1 MLLREESEGVRV
13 KCTNNAIVRYLMNQE
28 NREVELDLMQLFRA
42 ILAKA
47 KYIILVA
54 VIFGMCGFAG
64 SKLLLDP
71 VYEAGTKMIVI
82 AQNNPENPED
92 VSHDRLNSAKS
103 LVDTYAIIVRSRSV
117 LNQIKEELNLQMS
130 YEQLAS
136 CISIKS
142 VNKTEVMQVIVH
154 HNDLNL
160 AFAVVQKIE
169 QLAPA
174 AIDMV
179 YGVGSV
185 KITEPSYAIPYPV
198 SPNNKSNAILAAFV
212 GFALSCVAVVVLF
225 LMDNTYKTDVDIQ
238 DDLDLPVLGVIPKV
252 ECCGKYSRYGYR
264 YGYGYGHSTK
274 KGKYAKE
281 EK

>member
-1 MLLREESEGVRV
+1 
-13 KCTNNAIVRYLMNQE
+13 MNQE
-28 NREVELDLMQLFRA
+28 NREIEIDLLQLFKA
-42 ILAKA
+42 IFSKA
-47 KYIILVA
+47 KYILLVA

-64 SKLLLDP
+64 SKMFLKPL
-71 VYEAGTKMIVI
+71 YEAGTKMIVI
-82 AQNNPENPED
+82 AQNDAAED
-92 VSHDRLNSAKS
+92 VSNDKLNSAKS
-103 LVDTYAIIVRSRSV
+103 LVDTYAIIVRSRGV

-136 CISIKS
+136 CISVKS
-142 VNKTEVMQVIVH
+142 VNKTEVMQVVVR

-160 AFAVVQKIE
+160 AFAIVQKIE

-185 KITEPSYAIPYPV
+185 KITEPSYSKSYPV
-198 SPNNKSNAILAAFV
+198 SPNNKSNAILAALV
-212 GFALSCVAVVVLF
+212 GLVLSCGVVVVLF
-225 LMDNTYKTDVDIQ
+225 LMDNTYKNDADVR
-238 DDLDLPVLGVIPKV
+238 DDLGVPVLGVIPKV

-264 YGYGYGHSTK
+264 YGYGYGYGHPAK
-274 KGKYAKE
+274 KGKSAE

>member
-1 MLLREESEGVRV
+1 
-13 KCTNNAIVRYLMNQE
+13 MNQE
-28 NREVELDLMQLFRA
+28 NREREIELDLMQLFKA

-47 KYIILVA
+47 KYIILVS

-82 AQNNPENPED
+82 AQNNPED
-92 VSHDRLNSAKS
+92 VSNDRLNSAKS

-117 LNQIKEELNLQMS
+117 LNQIKEELNLQMT
-130 YEQLAS
+130 YEQMVS
-136 CISIKS
+136 CISVKS
-142 VNKTEVMQVIVH
+142 VNKTEVMQVVVRH
-154 HNDLNL
+154 EDLNL
-160 AFAVVQKIE
+160 AFAIAQKIE

-185 KITEPSYAIPYPV
+185 KITEPSYAKPYHV
-198 SPNNKSNAILAAFV
+198 SPNNKSNAILAALI
-212 GFALSCVAVVVLF
+212 GFALSCSVVVVLF
-225 LMDNTYKTDVDIQ
+225 LMDNTYKTDAEIEEE
-238 DDLDLPVLGVIPKV
+238 LNMPVLGVIPKV

-264 YGYGYGHSTK
+264 YGYGYGYGYGRSTK
-274 KGKYAKE
+274 KGKYIKE

>member
-1 MLLREESEGVRV
+1 
-13 KCTNNAIVRYLMNQE
+13 MNQE
-28 NREVELDLMQLFRA
+28 NREREIEFDVMQLIKA

-82 AQNNPENPED
+82 AQNNPDEVVN
-92 VSHDRLNSAKS
+92 DRLNAAKS

-117 LNQIKEELNLQMS
+117 LNQVKEELHLQMT

-136 CISIKS
+136 CISVKS
-142 VNKTEVMQVIVH
+142 ENETEVMKVVVRH
-154 HNDLNL
+154 EDLNL
-160 AFAVVQKIE
+160 AFAIAQKLE
-169 QLAPA
+169 QLAPD

-185 KITEPSYAIPYPV
+185 RITEPSYSKPYPV
-198 SPNNKSNAILAAFV
+198 SPNNKTNAILAALV
-212 GFALSCVAVVVLF
+212 GFALSCGLVVVLF
-225 LMDNTYKTDVDIQ
+225 LMDNTFKTNTEIQ
-238 DDLDLPVLGVIPKV
+238 DDLNVPVLGVIPKV
-252 ECCGKYSRYGYR
+252 ECCGKYSRYGYG
-264 YGYGYGHSTK
+264 YGYGYGHSAK
-274 KGKYAKE
+274 KGKFVKE

>member
-1 MLLREESEGVRV
+1 
-13 KCTNNAIVRYLMNQE
+13 MNQE
-28 NREVELDLMQLFRA
+28 KREIELDLMQLFKA
-42 ILAKA
+42 IFAKA
-47 KYIILVA
+47 KYIILIT

-64 SKLLLDP
+64 SKLFLEP

-82 AQNNPENPED
+82 AQNNPED
-92 VSHDRLNSAKS
+92 VSSDRLNSAKS

-117 LNQIKEELNLQMS
+117 LNQIKEELDLQMT
-130 YEQLAS
+130 YEQLAN

-142 VNKTEVMQVIVH
+142 VNETEVMQVVVR

-160 AFAVVQKIE
+160 AFAVAQKIE
-169 QLAPA
+169 QLAPV

-185 KITEPSYAIPYPV
+185 KITEPSYSKPYPV
-198 SPNNKSNAILAAFV
+198 SPNNKSNAILAALV
-212 GFALSCVAVVVLF
+212 GFALSCVVVVILF
-225 LMDNTYKTDVDIQ
+225 LMDNTYKSDADIQ
-238 DDLDLPVLGVIPKV
+238 DNLNMPVLGVIPKV
-252 ECCGKYSRYGYR
+252 ECCGKYSRYGYKYG

>member
-1 MLLREESEGVRV
+1 
-13 KCTNNAIVRYLMNQE
+13 MNQE
-28 NREVELDLMQLFRA
+28 NREKELDLLQLFKA
-42 ILAKA
+42 ILGKT
-47 KYIILVA
+47 KYILLVV

-64 SKLLLDP
+64 SKMFLKP

-82 AQNNPENPED
+82 TQNSTED
-92 VSHDRLNSAKS
+92 VSNDRLNSAKS
-103 LVDTYAIIVRSRSV
+103 LVDTYSIIIRSRSV

-136 CISIKS
+136 CISVKS
-142 VNKTEVMQVIVH
+142 EKKTEVMQVVVR

-160 AFAVVQKIE
+160 AFAIAQKIE

-185 KITEPSYAIPYPV
+185 KITEPSYSKTYPV
-198 SPNNKSNAILAAFV
+198 SPNNKANAIKAAFV
-212 GFALSCVAVVVLF
+212 GFALSCGLVVVLF
-225 LMDNTYKTDVDIQ
+225 LMDNTYKSDANVQ
-238 DDLDLPVLGVIPKV
+238 DDLNLPVLGVIPKV
-252 ECCGKYSRYGYR
+252 ECCGKYSRYAYKYG
-264 YGYGYGHSTK
+264 YGYGYGHS
-274 KGKYAKE
+274 AKHGNSAGE

>member
-1 MLLREESEGVRV
+1 
-13 KCTNNAIVRYLMNQE
+13 MNQE
-28 NREVELDLMQLFRA
+28 NREREIELDLMQLFKA
-42 ILAKA
+42 ILGKV

-54 VIFGMCGFAG
+54 VIFGICGFAG
-64 SKLLLDP
+64 SKMLLDP

-82 AQNNPENPED
+82 AQNNPED
-92 VSHDRLNSAKS
+92 VSNDRLNSAKS

-136 CISIKS
+136 CISVKS
-142 VNKTEVMQVIVH
+142 VNETEVMQVVVRH
-154 HNDLNL
+154 SDLNL
-160 AFAVVQKIE
+160 AFAVTQKIE

-185 KITEPSYAIPYPV
+185 KITEPSYSKPYPV

-212 GFALSCVAVVVLF
+212 GFALSCGVVVVLF

-238 DDLDLPVLGVIPKV
+238 DDLNMPVLGVIPKV

-264 YGYGYGHSTK
+264 YGYGYGYGHSGK